1 MSWQERTKLLFGEE
15 KINKLNNSH
24 VLIVGVGG
32 VGGYACEQLCRA
44 GIGELTIVD
53 ADVVDA
59 TNINRQLLAL
69 STNIG
74 NSKVD
79 ELEIRLLKINPNLK
93 INKIEQYIHEQEIDE
108 ILKNNYDF
116 VIDAIDTL
124 APKVHLVATC
134 YTENI
139 PIISSMGAGGK
150 SDPSMITISDIS
162 KSYNCGLARM
172 LRKRLHKR
180 GIRKGFKV
188 VFSPEEIDKNAMV
201 LVESQNKKSNMG
213 TISYMPAMFG
223 CICASHVIREIIK
236 L

>member
-15 KINKLNNSH
+15 KVAKLNNSH

-44 GIGELTIVD
+44 GLGELTIVD

-69 STNIG
+69 STNVG
-74 NSKVD
+74 NSKVN
-79 ELEIRLLKINPNLK
+79 ELEKRLLNINPNLK
-93 INKIEQYIHEQEIDE
+93 INKIEEYIHEQEIDE
-108 ILKNNYDF
+108 ILKNSYDF

-134 YTENI
+134 YKNNI

-150 SDPSMITISDIS
+150 SDPSMIAISDIS

-180 GIRKGFKV
+180 GIRKGLKV

-213 TISYMPAMFG
+213 TVSYMPAIFG
-223 CICASHVIREIIK
+223 CMCASHVIRE
-236 L
+236 LTTL